1 MKKFIVMLF
10 VLTLMP
16 MSVWAESYTLTVEG
30 MVCDFCVQ
38 GIEKKLNK
46 EFKDQKIKD
55 INVDLNNKTVTFD
68 ADKIDQEK
76 LKELIKS
83 AGYNLKGVD
92 VKQSVTEAADA
103 EKK

>member
-1 MKKFIVMLF
+1 MKKYIAILF
-10 VLTLMP
+10 VLIVMP
-16 MSVWAESYTLTVEG
+16 MSVWAEAYTLTVEG
-30 MVCDFCVQ
+30 LVCDFCAQ
-38 GIEKKLNK
+38 GIEKKLGK

-55 INVDLNNKTVTFD
+55 IKVDLNNKTVTFD

-83 AGYNLKGVD
+83 AGYNLKAID
-92 VKQSVTEAADA
+92 IKQAATETVNM